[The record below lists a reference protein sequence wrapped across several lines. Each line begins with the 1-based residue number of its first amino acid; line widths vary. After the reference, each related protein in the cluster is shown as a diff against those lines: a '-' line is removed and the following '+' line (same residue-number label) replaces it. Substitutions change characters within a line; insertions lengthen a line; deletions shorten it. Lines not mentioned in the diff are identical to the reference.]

1 MISSM
6 QTSRWNAILVPV
18 LAVILGLLVGAVLM
32 LLMGYDPIAG
42 YSSVF
47 QGIFGNSYFIGETL
61 RAVTPLIFAGLA
73 VAFAF
78 RTGLFN
84 IGVEGQFIIGQLAA
98 AWVGSSWDLPAGLH
112 AAVAVVV
119 AMIAAGL
126 YAGIAGWLKARLG
139 VHEVITTI
147 MLNYVALFG
156 SNYVIR
162 TMLKGASER
171 SKDILPSAS
180 LQSEWLTNLF
190 EGARI
195 NWGLLLALIF
205 VLISYWLLWKT
216 TTGYE
221 LRAVGFNPHASEY
234 AGMNVSKNIFL
245 AMLISGMFAGIGGAT
260 DVLGVNHNMAI
271 SAGFT
276 GIGFDGIAV
285 ALIGNNNPFGVIF
298 GALLFGGLS
307 FGADNMQRVEGIP
320 TESVQIVISM
330 VIYFVA
336 ASALIKWL
344 LGLFRRRQGVSSK

>member
-1 MISSM
+1 MH
-6 QTSRWNAILVPV
+6 TSKSKWNAVLVPV
-18 LAVILGLLVGAVLM
+18 IAVILGLLVGAIIM
-32 LLMGYDPIAG
+32 LLMGYDPILG
-42 YSSVF
+42 YSLVIE
-47 QGIFGNSYFIGETL
+47 GIFGSPYFMGDTL

-84 IGVEGQFIIGQLAA
+84 IGVEGQFIVGQLAA
-98 AWVGSSWDLPAGLH
+98 AWVGITWNLPPVLH
-112 AAVAVVV
+112 AFAAVVV

-147 MLNYVALFG
+147 MLNYIALFTA
-156 SNYVIR
+156 NYTIR
-162 TMLKGASER
+162 NFLKGASER
-171 SKDILPSAS
+171 TEDILPSALLMS
-180 LQSEWLTNLF
+180 DTLSTMF
-190 EGARI
+190 EGARV
-195 NWGLLLALIF
+195 NWGLFIALAFTLL
-205 VLISYWLLWKT
+205 VYWLLFRT

-221 LRAVGFNPHASEY
+221 LRAVGFNHHASEY
-234 AGMNVSKNIFL
+234 AGMSVKRNIVT
-245 AMLISGMFAGIGGAT
+245 AMLVSGMLAGAGGAVDT
-260 DVLGVNHNMAI
+260 LGVYGYMNI

-285 ALIGNNNPFGVIF
+285 ALIGANNPFGVIF

-320 TESVQIVISM
+320 TESIRIVISM

-336 ASALIKWL
+336 ASAIVHSL
-344 LGLFRRRQGVSSK
+344 LGLFRRRREVQS

>member
-1 MISSM
+1 M
-6 QTSRWNAILVPV
+6 QTSRWNAILIPV
-18 LAVILGLLVGAVLM
+18 LAVILGLIVGGLLM
-32 LLMGYDPIAG
+32 LLMGYNPIVG

-47 QGIFGNSYFIGETL
+47 QGIFGNMYFMGETL

-98 AWVGSSWDLPAGLH
+98 AWVGAFWTLPTGLH
-112 AAVAVVV
+112 AAVAILV
-119 AMIAAGL
+119 AMIASGL
-126 YAGIAGWLKARLG
+126 YGGFAGWLKARLG

-147 MLNYVALFG
+147 MLNYVALFAA
-156 SNYVIR
+156 NWTIR
-162 TMLKGASER
+162 TYLIGASER

-180 LQSEWLTNLF
+180 LQAQWLSDLF

-205 VLISYWLLWKT
+205 ALVCYWLLMKT

-221 LRAVGFNPHASEY
+221 LRAVGFNPHAAEY

-245 AMLISGMFAGIGGAT
+245 SMLISGALAGIGGAT
-260 DVLGVNHNMAI
+260 DVLGVNGNMAI

-320 TESVQIVISM
+320 TESIQIVISM

-336 ASALIKWL
+336 AASVVNWL
-344 LGLFRRRQGVSSK
+344 LGKFRRRQGVSQK